1 MFVKT
6 KLSHSTKQLAWIYL
20 LAAAG
25 LLIPLITLP
34 YLARVLGTEA
44 WGRVLGA
51 QAVAMLLVAIV
62 DFGFSMSGTRQVAQ
76 AVADGQDLKT
86 IVSDVVSGK
95 IACALLAGIVWLFFL
110 QLMPLFRGHRLI
122 LAIALVWGVAGG
134 LNFGWYFQGTGR
146 AVLFFAIESLA
157 RLIGVGATFLLV
169 RGPEDECLALAANAT
184 VVCLALL
191 FTVPIAVVETG
202 SPRMTLR
209 GAFASLRGGGHLGTY
224 ALIASIYNSSNRVIL
239 GFLAGPTTVAIYGNA
254 ERVTDILNRGCDPAS
269 QVIYPIMCRE
279 VVTSLVQAR
288 RSLWRAVA
296 FLGATMGSGVA
307 ITMIGA
313 PLIIRL
319 LCGSRYDESAV
330 VLRLLLVLP
339 LLKVAS
345 MTLNTFWALPLGF
358 DRHLAPSILLAAGV
372 TIVAAVLLVPP
383 FGALGMAAAAI
394 LSDATF
400 LFASAV
406 FLVWRRRFPFL
417 PLTHPL
423 ASGKR
428 MRSETAHQDR
438 SGVPTLQ
445 EQTP

>member
-1 MFVKT
+1 M
-6 KLSHSTKQLAWIYL
+6 
-20 LAAAG
+20 
-25 LLIPLITLP
+25 
-34 YLARVLGTEA
+34 
-44 WGRVLGA
+44 LGA
-51 QAVAMLLVAIV
+51 QGVAMLLVAVV

-76 AVADGQDLKT
+76 AVADGQSLKA
-86 IVSDVVSGK
+86 IVSDVFSAK
-95 IACALLAGIVWLFFL
+95 IVCTLLGGIVWLFFL
-110 QLMPLFRGHRLI
+110 QLMPLFRGHRTI
-122 LAIALVWGVAGG
+122 LAIALVWGIAGG

-157 RLIGVGATFLLV
+157 RLIGVGATFFLV
-169 RGPEDECLALAANAT
+169 HRPEDECLALAANTT
-184 VVCLALL
+184 VVCLAL
-191 FTVPIAVVETG
+191 FVTFPIVAVETG
-202 SPRMTLR
+202 CPRMTFG
-209 GAFASLRGGGHLGTY
+209 GAFAALRGGGHLATY
-224 ALIASIYNSSNRVIL
+224 VLLASIYNSFNRVVL

-254 ERVTDILNRGCDPAS
+254 ERVTDILSRGCDPAS

-279 VVTSLVQAR
+279 VATSLVQAR

-296 FLGATMGSGVA
+296 FLGATMGSGVV

-313 PLIIRL
+313 PLIITL

-330 VLRLLLVLP
+330 VLRLLLILP

-345 MTLNTFWALPLGF
+345 MTLNSFWALPLGF
-358 DRHLAPSILLAAGV
+358 DRHLAPSIVLAAGV
-372 TIVAAVLLVPP
+372 TVGAAVVLVPP

-394 LSDATF
+394 LSDTTF

-406 FLVWRRRFPFL
+406 FLVWRRRFPLL

-428 MRSETAHQDR
+428 MCSGFAHDDP
-438 SGVPTLQ
+438 SGVLALQ